1 LSLIKSTLEN
11 CKNNGRKAVIPYI
24 VAGDPWYEI
33 TVPAMHSLVDA
44 GADIIELGVPF
55 SDPMAEGP
63 TIQIGH
69 ERSLANQTSLK
80 DVLNMVSEFRKLNK
94 TTPIVL
100 MGYSNPIEV
109 MGYQSFAEEAAK
121 VGVNGVLTVDMPPE
135 EAQEINLIFRE
146 KNIDSIFL
154 ISPTTSDLR
163 AKKICSI
170 ASGYIYYVSLKGVT
184 GAANI
189 DTLNVQEKVNV
200 IKKNTTIPVCVG
212 FGIKDAKSAS
222 EISKYSDGVVVGSV
236 LVDSMGDCVGMN
248 SRDTKKI
255 KNIFEDDRE
264 LYKNKINKR
273 LTEIIESIDKG
284 INPCDTLIAK

>member
-1 LSLIKSTLEN
+1 
-11 CKNNGRKAVIPYI
+11 
-24 VAGDPWYEI
+24 
-33 TVPAMHSLVDA
+33 
-44 GADIIELGVPF
+44 
-55 SDPMAEGP
+55 
-63 TIQIGH
+63 
-69 ERSLANQTSLK
+69 
-80 DVLNMVSEFRKLNK
+80 
-94 TTPIVL
+94 

-189 DTLNVQEKVNV
+189 DTLNVQEKVNA
-200 IKKNTTIPVCVG
+200 IKKIQPYL
-212 FGIKDAKSAS
+212 FA
-222 EISKYSDGVVVGSV
+222 
-236 LVDSMGDCVGMN
+236 
-248 SRDTKKI
+248 
-255 KNIFEDDRE
+255 
-264 LYKNKINKR
+264 
-273 LTEIIESIDKG
+273 
-284 INPCDTLIAK
+284 

>member
-1 LSLIKSTLEN
+1 MSLIKSTMEQ
-11 CKNNGRKAVIPYI
+11 CHKTGRKAIIPYI
-24 VAGDPWYEI
+24 VAGDPWHET

-69 ERSLANQTSLK
+69 ERALANRTSLK
-80 DVLNMVSEFRKLNK
+80 DVLHMVSDFRQKDL

-100 MGYSNPIEV
+100 MGYANPIEV
-109 MGYQSFAEEAAK
+109 MGYQSFAEQAEK
-121 VGVNGVLTVDMPPE
+121 SGVNGVLTVDMPPE
-135 EAQEINLIFRE
+135 EAEEINLIFRA
-146 KNIDSIFL
+146 NNLDTIFL
-154 ISPTTSDLR
+154 IAPTTSNLR

-189 DTLNVQEKVNV
+189 DTSNVQEKVNL
-200 IKKNTTIPVCVG
+200 IKKNTNIPICVG

-222 EISKYSDGVVVGSV
+222 EISIYSDGVVIGSV
-236 LVDSMGDCVGMN
+236 LVNSMGDCVGMN
-248 SRDTKKI
+248 SRENSEIKI
-255 KNIFEDDRE
+255 ISDYDKD
-264 LYKNKINKR
+264 LYQKKINKK
-273 LTEIIESIDKG
+273 LVEIIGSINKG
-284 INPCDTLIAK
+284 VNP